1 MLGSGGSAS
10 GSSSAAS
17 PFSFTNCQTSS
28 GRCARVS
35 SPVRAS
41 KWVVRPGRRRGG
53 TTLVFTLK
61 QRRMVR
67 FTVVRVYP
75 SCERIGSFT
84 VPAHAGINRVRFRGR
99 LDGRPLAEGTYRLI
113 AQARGQ
119 EAAAATVTIVVVHG
133 KTTLAEL
140 RRARRANACS
150 ASEAYEIDAAIGA
163 APSGRSDDDAA
174 VNTQSVA
181 DPFVGA
187 AKAVVK
193 KAKALPAVIGGAAD
207 EYYSDKAVLLI
218 AAAFTLAFVL
228 LGRLVMQVGR
238 NLGLRD

>member
-1 MLGSGGSAS
+1 
-10 GSSSAAS
+10 
-17 PFSFTNCQTSS
+17 
-28 GRCARVS
+28 
-35 SPVRAS
+35 VRAS

-84 VPAHAGINRVRFRGR
+84 VPARAGINRVRFRGR
-99 LDGRPLAEGTYRLI
+99 LGGRPLAEGTYRLI

-133 KTTLAEL
+133 KTTPAEL
-140 RRARRANACS
+140 RRARRANTCS
-150 ASEAYEIDAAIGA
+150 ASEAHEIDAAIGA
-163 APSGRSDDDAA
+163 APTGGGGDDAA
-174 VNTQSVA
+174 VNTESVA

-207 EYYSDKAVLLI
+207 EYYSDTAILLLAGAFMLALVVLG
-218 AAAFTLAFVL
+218 TLA
-228 LGRLVMQVGR
+228 MQVAR

>member
-1 MLGSGGSAS
+1 
-10 GSSSAAS
+10 
-17 PFSFTNCQTSS
+17 
-28 GRCARVS
+28 
-35 SPVRAS
+35 
-41 KWVVRPGRRRGG
+41 
-53 TTLVFTLK
+53 
-61 QRRMVR
+61 MVR

-133 KTTLAEL
+133 KTTPAEL

-150 ASEAYEIDAAIGA
+150 ASEAYEIDTAIGA

-187 AKAVVK
+187 AKAVMK

-218 AAAFTLAFVL
+218 AAAFMLAFVL